1 MERRKQGLI
10 MNEKNKYC
18 PHIEKREGG
27 NQKCELAIP
36 WTSVIPLIFML
47 DNCTE
52 IHRKEANW
60 LGECLFLHK
69 QRSTPVIWSRL
80 CVTHTSH
87 HMFRLAA
94 AGGKRTPIF
103 LFWLLWPLGHSSS
116 SLQELLA
123 RNPVNEY
130 TSPYLSLDAS
140 KNIYANFF
148 QILKS
153 YHYFFLIPSFVAMW
167 CFSLMLCYHFTLRV
181 TVTRLSKHWN
191 RQHRDCFQVLKNLK
205 AKNPQQQQ
213 NKNQNIYQNK

>member
-1 MERRKQGLI
+1 MNGKGKNNKQKQTRYSFYFWCLHFFSSYITVTLERRKQGLI

-80 CVTHTSH
+80 CVTHISSH
-87 HMFRLAA
+87 VQ
-94 AGGKRTPIF
+94 AGSCRREEDSYFPLLVTLTTWSQLFLSPRTV
-103 LFWLLWPLGHSSS
+103 S
-116 SLQELLA
+116 
-123 RNPVNEY
+123 
-130 TSPYLSLDAS
+130 
-140 KNIYANFF
+140 
-148 QILKS
+148 
-153 YHYFFLIPSFVAMW
+153 
-167 CFSLMLCYHFTLRV
+167 
-181 TVTRLSKHWN
+181 
-191 RQHRDCFQVLKNLK
+191 
-205 AKNPQQQQ
+205 
-213 NKNQNIYQNK
+213 